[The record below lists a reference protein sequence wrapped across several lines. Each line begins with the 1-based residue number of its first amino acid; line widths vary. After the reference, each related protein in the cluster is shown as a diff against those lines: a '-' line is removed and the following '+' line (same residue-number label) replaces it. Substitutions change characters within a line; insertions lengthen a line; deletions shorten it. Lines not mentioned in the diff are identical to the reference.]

1 MFGLLL
7 CTMSVISFSAPDL
20 YGLNTKGIYRFSRNP
35 MYIAYFICFMG
46 IAFLTQS
53 VLLLGIVIIFQISSH
68 WLVLAEE
75 RWCVETF
82 GVAYQSY
89 MEQVRRYL

>member
-7 CTMSVISFSAPDL
+7 CTMSVISFSAHDL

-46 IAFLTQS
+46 IAFLTQW